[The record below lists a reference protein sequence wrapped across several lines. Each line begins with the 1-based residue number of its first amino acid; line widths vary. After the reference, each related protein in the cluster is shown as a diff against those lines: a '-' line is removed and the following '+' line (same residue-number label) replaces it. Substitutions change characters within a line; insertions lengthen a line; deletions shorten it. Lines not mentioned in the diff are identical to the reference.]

1 QLLSEPERQYIFDSV
16 QDAVRIDGRQC
27 LAYRQAAL
35 RLDLLCYATASAQ
48 VSLGETDVLVSVREE
63 DNPGATAQQ
72 QGSTGSVVAAAQQQQ
87 PVSHPVSV
95 WVDCS
100 CLGSGPEQQQLADE
114 AQAHLSSLYRCLRT
128 PTPVF
133 VDILLLGY
141 DGDLLDAASIAA
153 SAALMRALP
162 ASLLSAQALPLFAT
176 VHRIGSQQIVDANQL
191 EESCSMARV
200 TVGVDSNGRL
210 VACQTCGEGSL
221 QFESMTEMIETG
233 VRKAMMLHDSVAKL
247 VARVL

>member
-1 QLLSEPERQYIFDSV
+1 MPGLS
-16 QDAVRIDGRQC
+16 AGRAQTRP
-27 LAYRQAAL
+27 AML
-35 RLDLLCYATASAQ
+35 RHRLSPGQ
-48 VSLGETDVLVSVREE
+48 PRETDVLVSVREE

>member
-1 QLLSEPERQYIFDSV
+1 TRQLLSEPERQYIFDSV

-72 QGSTGSVVAAAQQQQ
+72 QGSTGSSA
-87 PVSHPVSV
+87 SSSSSGPVSV